1 MRPDRRHTVRPAAAL
16 ARALTVAALAA
27 SMLGLNEAKA
37 EPSACAAAVAQDAVC
52 ETAKRAA
59 LQAMRARGLE
69 AVTVA
74 QKVDTG
80 SFVVIAASEPSR
92 LDAAT
97 LVDPLSLA
105 KVFLAASWWERGL
118 ADARFESTRG
128 REDAENPAFRR
139 FVNVHEVIVGGS
151 DSAGRQMALAL
162 RRAVGAD
169 AVVEDLKRFGFDG
182 TRRFWGELSPEVAQ
196 RLAPGRPA
204 ALERPLAEPEW
215 AEALSLGEAEM
226 TTSALHVSRFFQAV
240 GNGGHGCP
248 PVARAF
254 GSDAA
259 RPRVGCAGRP
269 VMAAATAERLVSAL
283 RDTVSRGTA
292 RRVSGA
298 LSDSGWSLA
307 GKTGTRTGE
316 PVAQQDGWFAGLI
329 LDETGTPRF
338 TIATFVRRGGPG
350 GGNAAEISAEVARIL
365 AEAR

>member
-1 MRPDRRHTVRPAAAL
+1 MAAAAL
-16 ARALTVAALAA
+16 AGSV
-27 SMLGLNEAKA
+27 LGINEAHA
-37 EPSACAAAVAQDAVC
+37 GASACAAAVAQDAVC
-52 ETAKRAA
+52 EAATRAA
-59 LQAMRARGLE
+59 LQAMQARGVE

-105 KVFLAASWWERGL
+105 KVYLAASWWERGL
-118 ADARFESTRG
+118 ADATFESTRG
-128 REDAENPAFRR
+128 RADAENPAFRR
-139 FVNVHEVIVGGS
+139 FVTVHEVIVGGS

-169 AVVEDLKRFGFDG
+169 AVIEDLKRFGFDG
-182 TRRFWGELSPEVAQ
+182 TRRFWGELSPDLAQ
-196 RLAPGRPA
+196 RLAPERPV
-204 ALERPLAEPEW
+204 ALERPLADSEW

-226 TTSALHVSRFFQAV
+226 TTSALHVSRFFQAA

-248 PVARAF
+248 PVARVF
-254 GSDAA
+254 GSAA
-259 RPRVGCAGRP
+259 RPPVRCVGRP
-269 VMAAATAERLVSAL
+269 VMTAATAGRLVSAL

-329 LDETGTPRF
+329 LDADGTPRF

-350 GGNAAEISAEVARIL
+350 GGNAAGISAEVARIL
-365 AEAR
+365 AEVR